1 MPVLS
6 YDVARVRGLYPTLGA
21 ATVHLDGSFSALQPE
36 SVIRAIISALRSS
49 PAQPGS
55 HSARSQRGAAI
66 ATQARSAVADLL
78 GVTPDCVVLG
88 ASQASLLMR
97 FASLLS
103 REWQLG
109 DEVVVNRMD
118 ADIAW
123 APWVRAARSVGGIVQ
138 WAEVDLETGELPD
151 WQYERLV
158 GDHTRIVTLPLA
170 NAATGTV
177 PHVEAIT
184 EIAHAHGALVVVDA
198 GAAVPHLAL
207 DLDEIGADLLSFNA
221 ATFGGPTVAAVVAR
235 PGLLD
240 ELETIPGGAAPQ
252 RFEAGPLP
260 IELLDGLTA
269 SIDHLADLSQHAEGS
284 RRERLV
290 TSLTE
295 VGDYEHYLYEYL
307 DDGLRSLRGVTVLGT
322 ATDRLPMAAFTVA
335 WHTPAQVGDHL
346 QRSGISAW
354 TGPPGLTELLTAFGA
369 DEIGG
374 ATYVGIMPHTT
385 RAELDILLNA
395 LDGLGY

>member
-36 SVIRAIISALRSS
+36 SVIRAIISSLRSS

-66 ATQARSAVADLL
+66 AAQARRAVADLV
-78 GVTPDCVVLG
+78 GVTPECVVLG
-88 ASQASLLMR
+88 ATQASLLMR

-109 DEVVVNRMD
+109 DEIVVNRMD

-123 APWVRAARSVGGIVQ
+123 TPWVRAARSVGGIVQ
-138 WAEVDLETGELPD
+138 WAEVDLESGELPA

-158 GDHTRIVTLPLA
+158 DGHTRIVTLPLA

-177 PHVEAIT
+177 PHVEAISAV
-184 EIAHAHGALVVVDA
+184 AHAYGALVVVDG
-198 GAAVPHLAL
+198 GAAIPHLSL

-221 ATFGGPTVAAVVAR
+221 ATFGGPTVAAVVTR

-240 ELETIPGGAAPQ
+240 ELQTISHGPGPE
-252 RFEAGPLP
+252 RFEFGPLP

-269 SIDHLADLSQHAEGS
+269 AVDHLADLSQQATGS

-307 DDGLRSLRGVTVLGT
+307 DEGLRSLRGVTVLGT
-322 ATDRLPMAAFTVA
+322 ATDRLPMAAITVS
-335 WHTPAQVGDHL
+335 HQTPAQVGEHL

-354 TGPPGLTELLTAFGA
+354 TGPSGLSELITAFGA

-374 ATYVGIMPHTT
+374 ATYVGVMPHTT
-385 RAELDILLNA
+385 RSELDILLNA
-395 LDGLGY
+395 LDGFGY